1 MARRPRPT
9 TQGGPDPGLPTFR
22 LSHLFPE
29 FQGNRAPLPQ
39 QELVF
44 YWTRTAEVTGGGIVY
59 QSGKGGG
66 KTLTGSAW
74 IIWLH
79 HTPKYRGLTT
89 LIGRETY
96 PSLGTSTS
104 AEFFAMLERM
114 PDAMVKSASKPGKNN
129 MGWVDWAVGGR
140 TLLCSLSN
148 SDTWESANLGAAWV
162 DEGHRQ
168 NERIVRDLMS
178 RLRQAEG
185 PRTILFTT
193 NPAGKAWYWH
203 MANPQSKSKDPNWRW
218 IETGS
223 DANPTLPP
231 DYISRLI
238 RLYGYNTPAYRR
250 WVKGESSAL
259 EGAVFTE
266 FDPQPT
272 NMIHVVP
279 AFELPK
285 ELPRGRG
292 LDHGLAN
299 PTAVVWGAYYAADD
313 AFFIYDTHY
322 QAGWTVQQ
330 HAEIIKEKDR
340 GKFLKWVPAD
350 PSMWA
355 KIHTDKMT
363 GNVYS
368 NADEYAQNG
377 VSLYPANN
385 DRRAGLNRLFDLIA
399 VDPDRC
405 HYATGMMGSPRIYIF
420 DTPANEPLI
429 QEMANLEWDR
439 PEGSLNRDQPDDV
452 RKKND
457 HGYDALRYLV
467 IDVNRAAVQEVEPR
481 RPTVRQ
487 TSRGTYVGY

>member
-1 MARRPRPT
+1 MARGSDAPREKGSSPE
-9 TQGGPDPGLPTFR
+9 LPTFR

-29 FQGNRAPLPQ
+29 FKGNRGPLPQ
-39 QELVF
+39 QDRVF
-44 YWTRTAEVTGGGIVY
+44 QWTRSGEVTGGGIVY

-79 HTPKYRGLTT
+79 HTPKYQGLTT

-96 PSLGTSTS
+96 PALGTSTS
-104 AEFFAMLERM
+104 DEFFKMIARL
-114 PDAMVKSASKPGKNN
+114 PDGMIKSASKPGKNN
-129 MGWVDWAVGGR
+129 MGWVEWAVGGK

-168 NERIVRDLMS
+168 NERIIRDLMS
-178 RLRQAEG
+178 RLRQPEG

-203 MANPQSKSKDPNWRW
+203 LANESSKTRDPNWRW
-218 IETGS
+218 IETAS
-223 DANPTLPP
+223 DENPTLPP
-231 DYISRLI
+231 DYIARLI

-272 NMIHVVP
+272 NQIHVVP

-285 ELPRGRG
+285 FLPRGRG

-299 PTAVVWGAYYAADD
+299 PTAVVWGAYFPQDD
-313 AFFIYDTHY
+313 AFFIYDAHY
-322 QAGWTVQQ
+322 QAGWTIPQ
-330 HAEIIKEKDR
+330 HAEIIREKD
-340 GKFLKWVPAD
+340 GGHLMKWVPAD

-355 KIHTDKMT
+355 KIHTDRRT
-363 GNVYS
+363 GNPYS
-368 NADEYAQNG
+368 NADEYGQNG
-377 VSLYPANN
+377 VSMYPANN
-385 DRRAGLNRLFDLIA
+385 DRRVGLNRMHELIA
-399 VDPDRC
+399 VDPDRA
-405 HYATGMMGSPRIYIF
+405 HYATGNMGAPRLYIF
-420 DTPANEPLI
+420 DKPALEPVI
-429 QEMANLEWDR
+429 QELSNLEWDR
-439 PEGSLNRDQPDDV
+439 PEGSANRDQPDDV

-457 HGYDALRYLV
+457 HAYDALRYLV
-467 IDVNRAAVQEVEPR
+467 TDVVRAAVQEVARKEA
-481 RPTVRQ
+481 TVRV
-487 TSRGTYVGY
+487 TSRGSYVGY